1 MRDGITWSP
10 CRQCPLSLLGFNHF
24 SQGGWAEGSMF
35 VTSLNV
41 KEMKSGV
48 ISGLRVKVLHTEP
61 QGSFLLC
68 MFLISCVLTER
79 KSSPGGFRPAVI
91 PLQGLHCSL
100 YVRYQNLQ
108 ISFTF
113 LLTLKKA
120 DIMVSNKAKDFHW
133 TVFTFQ
139 FYSRPKWSH
148 LVLVLCSIRGLN
160 LVQSGWMLHG
170 SYFQLWADY
179 QTASYLL
186 KAEME
191 KWFRLPL

>member
-1 MRDGITWSP
+1 
-10 CRQCPLSLLGFNHF
+10 
-24 SQGGWAEGSMF
+24 MF

-139 FYSRPKWSH
+139 FYSRPK
-148 LVLVLCSIRGLN
+148 
-160 LVQSGWMLHG
+160 
-170 SYFQLWADY
+170 
-179 QTASYLL
+179 
-186 KAEME
+186 
-191 KWFRLPL
+191 